1 MKKIVYLFTLSV
13 LIVCL
18 GACTGGSKKDT
29 TSKTPSSDTS
39 KVSGDMSEKE
49 YFDTLI
55 SKIDKVTTDNYKS
68 DEYLFYDYKTILRD
82 PKKYFSLKVRIN
94 NLKIIQI
101 SDKDKYTKMLA
112 NTPNG
117 DLYMLFIE
125 TKRLETKLLE
135 TDNITINVRYLLS
148 YEYTTTSGS
157 ENSVPLIY
165 IDGYLLLDK

>member
-18 GACTGGSKKDT
+18 GACSGGSKKDT
-29 TSKTPSSDTS
+29 TSKTLSSDTS

-68 DEYLFYDYKTILRD
+68 EEYLFYDYKTILRD
-82 PKKYFSLKVRIN
+82 PKKYFSLKVRID

-101 SDKDKYTKMLA
+101 SDKD
-112 NTPNG
+112 
-117 DLYMLFIE
+117 
-125 TKRLETKLLE
+125 
-135 TDNITINVRYLLS
+135 
-148 YEYTTTSGS
+148 
-157 ENSVPLIY
+157 
-165 IDGYLLLDK
+165 